1 MHPLRSSDPGGEGD
15 LARLE
20 EHVLGLL
27 GEGGAIAAPDLRRE
41 FPHADEA
48 DIQRVQ
54 TSAEILHAWLD
65 DLGGPD
71 ASADRPSRA
80 SWLAPGERIGGYV
93 ILRRIR
99 GGGMGQVYHA
109 VQESLYP
116 RRVALKVHR
125 LGRDAHEDLRRARRE
140 AEVASRLFHPHL
152 AAIHDMGTDEE
163 RGLVYFSMQ
172 LVEGGD
178 LRAAFREAGSALD
191 AAAARRIATRISEV
205 AGALA
210 ELHGR
215 GYVHRDVKPEN
226 ILLRRNAGRDGQSEA
241 AVLVDF
247 GLVRAERA
255 LHGERVS
262 LAGTPGYVPPEAES
276 GASVAPAGDVYS
288 LGVVLYDAL
297 GGAPRRR
304 DPRGGP
310 ARVLEEELGSLAT
323 RGVDRDLSAIVA
335 RATRTDPGERYPD
348 AGALQIDLERWLAGD
363 AVSARRAPIHERL
376 WRAARRRPR
385 RFVLVLVSVSL
396 LAGVV
401 FLAGLLIRE
410 VREVRGGLA
419 ALERGEPTRGWETL
433 AAANPLLVRL
443 LVRERPD
450 LQSDLLHDTQES
462 PLTVVARAEF
472 ERGRGA
478 ALEVAAAHLERDGFE
493 LDGLATHPELEAF
506 LLASLSASMRPDL
519 RSEALRV
526 LARLFFERPVAGPA
540 PSPQIEPF
548 RERLLATMADPGAP
562 RDDVMHAICAIGGCG
577 RPADLGPLLDR
588 AEVALEKSD
597 VETVR
602 LALAA
607 CDRVLRRRS
616 LDRKADSVAALE
628 VLGWAV
634 LEQRLAALW
643 RELQLALPNM
653 HAADHMIGAWSGC
666 AAAWGLA
673 HRRTGFRLRL
683 VERFLEGLESE
694 DLLVRAALCGS
705 PNEGT
710 RDLLVAKV
718 IRRPDPLPRPHHR
731 ASWAHGLARACI
743 YYGSEDIRADLQA
756 RLEDD
761 RELAEAFASGLREAR
776 LDLEHGLSVNQLPDE
791 RSRLRRLLETDD
803 EAAELELTPTA
814 LSEGAIAQWRTST
827 LETAGYA
834 SGGRVGG
841 GTRWLFEEFEP
852 PHLRLPR
859 SGAWLEARLA
869 IPDPPPHT
877 ATGWTLVI
885 DHLAA
890 SRPYLP
896 FEGQVWIRVEL
907 DGVVLAE
914 RHRVAHVGRQ
924 ELRLPIEPDLLPPG
938 EHAVRVTVVEASTT
952 YWIRQVWV
960 RPG

>member
-1 MHPLRSSDPGGEGD
+1 MHPLRSSDPEGEGD
-15 LARLE
+15 LSRLE

-71 ASADRPSRA
+71 ASADRRSRA

-93 ILRRIR
+93 ILRRIH

-125 LGRDAHEDLRRARRE
+125 LGRDADGDLRRARRE

-226 ILLRRNAGRDGQSEA
+226 ILLRRNAGRDGQCEA

-297 GGAPRRR
+297 SGASRRR

-348 AGALQIDLERWLAGD
+348 AGALQSDLERWLAGD
-363 AVSARRAPIHERL
+363 AVSARRAPVPERL

-385 RFVLVLVSVSL
+385 RTALVLVATSL
-396 LAGVV
+396 VAALV
-401 FLAGLLIRE
+401 FLAGSLMRE
-410 VREVRGGLA
+410 WRDVRRGLA
-419 ALERGEPTRGWETL
+419 ALERGEPTHGWETL
-433 AAANPLLVRL
+433 AAANPLVMGL
-443 LVRERPD
+443 LLANRAKLRG
-450 LQSDLLHDTQES
+450 DLLNDTQES
-462 PLTVVARAEF
+462 PLTLVARAEI
-472 ERGRGA
+472 ERGPGA
-478 ALEVAAAHLERDGFE
+478 ALEIAAAHLERDGYQI
-493 LDGLATHPELEAF
+493 GGVPTHPELAAF
-506 LLASLSASMRPDL
+506 LTRSLGPQWPEE
-519 RSEALRV
+519 RSTALRV
-526 LARLFFERPVAGPA
+526 AARLLFERPAEAPDLAELAPVYDLLVA
-540 PSPQIEPF
+540 
-548 RERLLATMADPGAP
+548 LLGDSASSRTDQLHVVSAL
-562 RDDVMHAICAIGGCG
+562 GGCG
-577 RPADLGPLLDR
+577 RPADLDTL
-588 AEVALEKSD
+588 VAHAHAAVVRGD
-597 VETVR
+597 FETVR
-602 LALAA
+602 LTLTA
-607 CDRVLRRRS
+607 CERILR
-616 LDRKADSVAALE
+616 
-628 VLGWAV
+628 
-634 LEQRLAALW
+634 RLAAGQGLGIDDPVDWPSVEQQLGQLW
-643 RELQLALPNM
+643 REMVSSFQLAKPTDRL
-653 HAADHMIGAWSGC
+653 AEGWSDLAIAW
-666 AAAWGLA
+666 ALA
-673 HRRTGFRLRL
+673 CRRTGYQPQLAGRLTEGP
-683 VERFLEGLESE
+683 VSWFL
-694 DLLVRAALCGS
+694 
-705 PNEGT
+705 T
-710 RDLLVAKV
+710 
-718 IRRPDPLPRPHHR
+718 
-731 ASWAHGLARACI
+731 
-743 YYGSEDIRADLQA
+743 LQA
-756 RLEDD
+756 AMRESPSIRGALLASAESRVAPDHYRNDLGNWGGTLGQACAYLGETDLRQEMASRLADAPDMLRGFETGYLEVATD
-761 RELAEAFASGLREAR
+761 LKSGFQAKL
-776 LDLEHGLSVNQLPDE
+776 VPDSQ
-791 RSRLRRLLETDD
+791 SRLRRLLEGTNDTNEIPFSAGALP
-803 EAAELELTPTA
+803 EAVLALWRFRPLEM
-814 LSEGAIAQWRTST
+814 
-827 LETAGYA
+827 AGGSA
-834 SGGRVGG
+834 SGQCGSGA
-841 GTRWLFEEFEP
+841 RWADKEGEP
-852 PHLRLPR
+852 PHLRLAR
-859 SGAWLEARLA
+859 SGAWFEGRFTLS
-869 IPDPPPHT
+869 IPNE
-877 ATGWTLVI
+877 GGYSLVLV
-885 DHLAA
+885 HLAA

-896 FEGQVWIRVEL
+896 FEGQAWVRVEL
-907 DGVVLAE
+907 DDVVLAD
-914 RHRVAHVGRQ
+914 RIRVGLVGPH
-924 ELRLPIEPDLLPPG
+924 ELSLRIDPHLLTVG
-938 EHAVRVTVVEASTT
+938 EHVVRVTAVEASTT
-952 YWIRQVWV
+952 YWIREIQIE
-960 RPG
+960 PQ